1 VPPTISGRAL
11 VDGLQWVTSRLIKK
25 PDDELALSTLAQ
37 VRDRIDALQTFKVTH
52 QERIEKLFEVLSL
65 PVWKRREAMYSVWV
79 CAVALLDLRPYQT
92 SFHVKDGHL
101 EFPFAPNKIATITQP
116 EQPSRRIELWSEL
129 RTPAVNLLGKR
140 KRAIQP
146 DYRYL
151 LIDGKKKPA
160 DVVILEWKQYKN
172 RAPRTSAKP
181 SSIMRERVRRL
192 LLSCATTGQC
202 LTVF

>member
-1 VPPTISGRAL
+1 VRSPCL
-11 VDGLQWVTSRLIKK
+11 K
-25 PDDELALSTLAQ
+25 P
-37 VRDRIDALQTFKVTH
+37 
-52 QERIEKLFEVLSL
+52 
-65 PVWKRREAMYSVWV
+65 
-79 CAVALLDLRPYQT
+79 T

-160 DVVILEWKQYKN
+160 DVVILECKQYKKSSASN
-172 RAPRTSAKP
+172 FSEAIIDYARACPSASVILCNYGPVLDSVLKRVRETARAFP
-181 SSIMRERVRRL
+181 SRERPCRRGRR
-192 LLSCATTGQC
+192 AIP
-202 LTVF
+202 